1 MVPHGSVSVPAVM
14 STWFTMVALVYARL
28 LQFGKWVCVEMGDW
42 GRVVEEKGN
51 GVLGVLEVFVVGVL
65 SGGDDRGGGRG
76 AAAAAATGREQQQQ
90 YQYQYQ

>member
-1 MVPHGSVSVPAVM
+1 
-14 STWFTMVALVYARL
+14 
-28 LQFGKWVCVEMGDW
+28 MGRRRR
-42 GRVVEEKGN
+42 GRWRGGGD

-90 YQYQYQ
+90 YQYQYQYQ